1 MDSQQPVTKDYQNAV
16 VAREL
21 DTRGLQCPLPLLKAK
36 KALRELNSGEW
47 LRVYAT
53 DRGSV
58 RDFAVWAE
66 QSGNPLLLSAEEE
79 QEFIYVLEKK

>member
-1 MDSQQPVTKDYQNAV
+1 MVSEINLQPVAQ
-16 VAREL
+16 EL
-21 DTRGLQCPLPLLKAK
+21 DTRGLSCPLPLLKAK
-36 KALRELNSGEW
+36 RTLSTLESGDR

-66 QSGNPLLLSAEEE
+66 QSGNKLLHSAEERG
-79 QEFIYVLEKK
+79 EFVYVLEKK